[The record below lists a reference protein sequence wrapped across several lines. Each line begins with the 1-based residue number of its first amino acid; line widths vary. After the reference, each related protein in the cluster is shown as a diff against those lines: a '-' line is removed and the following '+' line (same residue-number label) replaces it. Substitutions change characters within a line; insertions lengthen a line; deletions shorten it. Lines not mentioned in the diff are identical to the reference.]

1 MSGDDTPHRFVGRY
15 DLGVASSRSFP
26 PEVVY
31 GIDIGATNIKYC
43 HVGADGTLLE
53 PLRRRV
59 TMYPCTPERLV
70 TTLLGRIRRCGTTRV
85 GVGFPGEFAD
95 GHVVRPG
102 NLSRPGGPGTPVDPD
117 LDRRW
122 RGFDLQ
128 GTLRAQ
134 TERDVRVV
142 NDATMAAIGASVG
155 HGVEL
160 VFTLGTGFGLA
171 KLDGGQPVRV
181 RDVGQEV
188 FVDGRTY
195 DQALGEQSRAQDE
208 ETWRQ
213 LIGRALAGFIA
224 EFGADLV
231 HLAGGNARRVTS
243 EMFAALPCPVIVNGN
258 ESSMTGAARLFYPLA
273 PPHS

>member
-1 MSGDDTPHRFVGRY
+1 
-15 DLGVASSRSFP
+15 VASLRPFP

-43 HVGADGTLLE
+43 HVGVDGVLLE
-53 PLRRRV
+53 PLRRRP
-59 TMYPCTPERLV
+59 TPYPCTPERLV
-70 TTLLGRIRRCGTTRV
+70 TTLVGRIRRCGTTRV

-102 NLSRPGGPGTPVDPD
+102 NLSRPDGPGTPVDPD

-134 TERDVRVV
+134 TSRDVRVV
-142 NDATMAAIGASVG
+142 NDATLAAIGASLG

-171 KLDGGQPVRV
+171 KLDDGQPVRV

-188 FVDGRTY
+188 FRDGRTY

-208 ETWRQ
+208 VAWRQ
-213 LIGRALAGFIA
+213 LLDLALAEFIE
-224 EFGADLV
+224 EFGADTV

-243 EMFAALPCPVIVNGN
+243 EMFADLPCPVTVNGN
-258 ESSMTGAARLFYPLA
+258 ESSMTGAARLFYPLVA
-273 PPHS
+273 SPNP

>member
-1 MSGDDTPHRFVGRY
+1 M
-15 DLGVASSRSFP
+15 ASSRPFP

-43 HVGADGTLLE
+43 HVGPDGTLLE
-53 PLRRRV
+53 ALRRRP
-59 TMYPCTPERLV
+59 TPYPCTPERLV
-70 TTLLGRIRRCGTTRV
+70 TTLVGRIRRCGTTRV

-95 GHVVRPG
+95 GYVVRPG
-102 NLSRPGGPGTPVDPD
+102 NLSRPNGPGTPVDPD
-117 LDRRW
+117 LDQHW

-134 TERDVRVV
+134 TSRDVRVV
-142 NDATMAAIGASVG
+142 NDATLAAIGASLG

-171 KLDGGQPVRV
+171 KLDDGRPVRV

-188 FVDGRTY
+188 FLDGRTY

-208 ETWRQ
+208 VAWRQ
-213 LIGRALAGFIA
+213 LLERALASFIE
-224 EFGADLV
+224 EFGADV
-231 HLAGGNARRVTS
+231 AHLAGGNARRVTS
-243 EMFAALPCPVIVNGN
+243 DMFSALACPVIVNGN
-258 ESSMTGAARLFYPLA
+258 ESSMSGAARLFYPLDT
-273 PPHS
+273 SRES